1 MRDSSL
7 DEYLD
12 GEESEEGDD
21 TAESETST
29 ESSDAEE
36 TASDG
41 TANEEEA
48 AGDDTAD
55 EGTVNDEPVDE
66 EESDAVDPAES
77 TYDWTPTGASCA
89 ACSATV
95 ERRWRDD
102 DGLVC
107 ADCKSW

>member
-12 GEESEEGDD
+12 GEASEEGDD
-21 TAESETST
+21 TAEPETST
-29 ESSDAEE
+29 ESSDGEE
-36 TASDG
+36 PAS
-41 TANEEEA
+41 
-48 AGDDTAD
+48 DDTAD
-55 EGTVNDEPVDE
+55 EETVNDEPVDE

-102 DGLVC
+102 EGLVC